1 MITVFLAVISE
12 NHLNVTTASPVVTV
26 AGLLTVATMEASGKT
41 TTLMIAGRIVAVK
54 ITVVTLMIV
63 IVTVAVMT
71 GMMGKARDVAR
82 GMVVHRPPYVDVTC
96 HICTIHGH
104 LASDCGWH
112 FKNDSD
118 DDGGSDYTAT
128 QAQHCTRQLLKSPER
143 SCNPS

>member
-82 GMVVHRPPYVDVTC
+82 AWPYTEPPT
-96 HICTIHGH
+96 
-104 LASDCGWH
+104 WM
-112 FKNDSD
+112 
-118 DDGGSDYTAT
+118 
-128 QAQHCTRQLLKSPER
+128 
-143 SCNPS
+143 